1 MSDKFRPIKTTE
13 IRCKQC
19 GHKGMLE
26 VDEKAFNT
34 SMVNYVQKI
43 RESERAKLKERTAL
57 LESVINQISRIST
70 CGPCAKRIE
79 PLIAKIV
86 KAAVDRD
93 PGERGG
99 KWNKFWEGFR
109 EGYLAGG
116 LLLEADN
123 HFNRLGY
130 TVTAYTDDGV
140 YVRRWDS
147 DHDYFEVRYRTG
159 AKAV

>member
-1 MSDKFRPIKTTE
+1 MTMGSDKAMNP
-13 IRCKQC
+13 
-19 GHKGMLE
+19 
-26 VDEKAFNT
+26 
-34 SMVNYVQKI
+34 KI
-43 RESERAKLKERTAL
+43 EA
-57 LESVINQISRIST
+57 
-70 CGPCAKRIE
+70 
-79 PLIAKIV
+79 
-86 KAAVDRD
+86 
-93 PGERGG
+93 
-99 KWNKFWEGFR
+99 
-109 EGYLAGG
+109 